1 MDVKKILLVD
11 DDPDFL
17 DIISIKLEKEGYKVE
32 KVDLPEKAIE
42 KILEFN
48 PDLVILDILM
58 PRKDGIDIALEIKTN
73 DKLKNKKFIFLTNY
87 GEDYLPLDI
96 AQKIDEKFAEEV
108 GALLFIRKDE
118 PLSEIVEKINN
129 CLKD

>member
-1 MDVKKILLVD
+1 
-11 DDPDFL
+11 
-17 DIISIKLEKEGYKVE
+17 
-32 KVDLPEKAIE
+32 
-42 KILEFN
+42 
-48 PDLVILDILM
+48 M

-73 DKLKNKKFIFLTNY
+73 DKLKNTKFIFLTNY

>member
-1 MDVKKILLVD
+1 MDAKKILLVD

-58 PRKDGIDIALEIKTN
+58 PRKDGIDIALEIKNN

>member
-17 DIISIKLEKEGYKVE
+17 DIISIKLEKEGYKIE
-32 KVDLPEKAIE
+32 RVDLPEKAIE

-58 PRKDGIDIALEIKTN
+58 PRKDGIDIALEIKSN

>member
-1 MDVKKILLVD
+1 MDAKKILLVD

-58 PRKDGIDIALEIKTN
+58 PRKDGIDIALEIKNN
-73 DKLKNKKFIFLTNY
+73 DKLKNTKFIFLTNY

>member
-17 DIISIKLEKEGYKVE
+17 DIISIKLEKEGCKVE
-32 KVDLPEKAIE
+32 KIDLPEKAIE

-58 PRKDGIDIALEIKTN
+58 PRKDGIDIALEIKSN

>member
-58 PRKDGIDIALEIKTN
+58 PRKDGIDIALEIKNN

-87 GEDYLPLDI
+87 GENYLPLDI

-118 PLSEIVEKINN
+118 PLSEIVENINN

>member
-73 DKLKNKKFIFLTNY
+73 DKLKNTKFIFLTNY

>member
-1 MDVKKILLVD
+1 MDAKKILLVD

-48 PDLVILDILM
+48 PELVILDILM
-58 PRKDGIDIALEIKTN
+58 PRKDGIDIALEIKSN

>member
-1 MDVKKILLVD
+1 MDVKKILIVD

-17 DIISIKLEKEGYKVE
+17 DIISIKLEKEGYKIE
-32 KVDLPEKAIE
+32 KFDLPEKAIE

-58 PRKDGIDIALEIKTN
+58 PRKDGIDIALEIKSN

-129 CLKD
+129 CLKY

>member
-1 MDVKKILLVD
+1 MDAKKILLVD

-42 KILEFN
+42 KIVEFN

-58 PRKDGIDIALEIKTN
+58 PRKDGIDIALEIKNN

>member
-1 MDVKKILLVD
+1 MDAKKILLVD

-17 DIISIKLEKEGYKVE
+17 DIISIKLEKEGYKLE
-32 KVDLPEKAIE
+32 KVDSPEKAIE

-58 PRKDGIDIALEIKTN
+58 PRKDGIDIALEIKSN

-118 PLSEIVEKINN
+118 PLSEIVKKINN
-129 CLKD
+129 CLKA

>member
-58 PRKDGIDIALEIKTN
+58 PRKDGIDIALEIKNN

-118 PLSEIVEKINN
+118 PLSEIVENINN

>member
-58 PRKDGIDIALEIKTN
+58 PRKDGIDIALEIKNN
-73 DKLKNKKFIFLTNY
+73 DKLKNTKFIFLTNY

>member
-48 PDLVILDILM
+48 PELVILDILM
-58 PRKDGIDIALEIKTN
+58 PRKDGIDVALEIKNN
-73 DKLKNKKFIFLTNY
+73 DRLKNKKFIFLTNY